1 MIPQVTNTL
10 IQSNVQSSHEFSIKT
25 SAFAFDILSDKLY
38 SNKVLAVVREYLT
51 NALDAQKA
59 NGVVKP
65 LEVTLPNDS
74 LLTGVTPWEI
84 RDYGTGLTE
93 EQIHQFYCVYF
104 SSSKQE
110 TNDFTGMLGLG
121 CKAGFAYTHTFTVTS
136 WINGTESKYLLF
148 KEDGTPK
155 ISKLYTKPSDE
166 PTGLKISIVAEK
178 RDIREFRDV
187 TTEVLSYFPEE
198 YIPAPFERYKPTF
211 ECKRY
216 FLTNNYQLGVLM
228 GNVLYPVDRYDIG
241 ISFGKGI
248 TLKLPIGAVPILPSR
263 EGLSLDSNT
272 KEFLKNEFNDV
283 FKKVRNNE
291 HNKSKKWGKGY
302 PSTYDNV
309 DFLLTQFD
317 KVAIYKKGRLLR
329 DVWRANE
336 YFINMTHLCI
346 TTSGSG
352 AKKLTE
358 AHDGAIVVVLKNGA
372 EARRFRKLARSKF
385 DGAIFYDI
393 KSMAEALNVD
403 VLVKKPTKG
412 QWVHIV
418 NEGRVVRRKLTKED
432 ILDLASK
439 GYSMV
444 RQETF
449 KNAGCTYGTEF
460 HPNIKWVITSHWNGD
475 LDYISFK
482 VLNVQLRQFDEPFT
496 FDNVL
501 NCLRRYL
508 LNEELKVS
516 HALYAYVDTLT
527 PYNFDQVI
535 LEEALPKEYLKLDE
549 LGLINIRY
557 GVARW
562 YNSQENLRP
571 RIDRAIKKW
580 LKQHFKSLQESYNE
594 YFQPS

>member
-10 IQSNVQSSHEFSIKT
+10 IQSNVQNSHESSIKT

-59 NGVVKP
+59 NGVGKP
-65 LEVTLPNDS
+65 LEITLPYDS
-74 LLTGVTPWEI
+74 LLTGVTPWEV

-93 EQIHQFYCVYF
+93 EQIHQYYCVYF

-121 CKAGFAYTHTFTVTS
+121 CKAGFAYTNSFTVTS

-166 PTGLKISIVAEK
+166 PTGLKVSIVAEK
-178 RDIREFRDV
+178 RDIKEFRE
-187 TTEVLSYFPEE
+187 TTAKILSYFPEE
-198 YIPAPFERYKPTF
+198 FIPAPFERYNPTF
-211 ECKRY
+211 ECNRY
-216 FLTNNYQLGVLM
+216 FLTNNHQLGVLM

-241 ISFGKGI
+241 IPFSKGI

-263 EGLSLDSNT
+263 EGLSMDSDT
-272 KEFLKNEFNDV
+272 KEFLKKEFNDV
-283 FKKVRNNE
+283 FHRVRNNE
-291 HNKSKKWGKGY
+291 YNKSKKWGKGY
-302 PSTYDNV
+302 PFTYDNV
-309 DFLLTQFD
+309 DFILSDFN
-317 KVAIYKKGRLLR
+317 KVTIYKKGRFSR
-329 DVWRANE
+329 EVWRANE

-372 EARRFRKLARSKF
+372 GARRFRKLARSKF
-385 DGAIFYDI
+385 DGDIFYDI

-403 VLVKKPTKG
+403 VSVKKPTKG

-418 NEGRVVRRKLTKED
+418 NEGRIVRRKLTKKAM
-432 ILDLASK
+432 LDLASK

-449 KNAGCTYGTEF
+449 KNAGCSYVSEF
-460 HPNIKWVITSHWNGD
+460 HPNIKWVVTSRQNGD
-475 LDYISFK
+475 IEYISSK
-482 VLNVQLRQFDEPFT
+482 VLQAQLRQFDEKFT

-501 NCLRRYL
+501 HCLRVYL

-516 HALYAYVDTLT
+516 RAMYTYVDTLT
-527 PYNFDQVI
+527 PYSFNEKI
-535 LEEALPKEYLKLDE
+535 LKIALPKEYWELDD

-557 GVARW
+557 RVAHW
-562 YNSQENLRP
+562 YATQEKLRP

-580 LKQHFKSLQESYNE
+580 LKQNFKSLQESYNE

>member
-10 IQSNVQSSHEFSIKT
+10 IQSNVQNSHEFSIKT

-74 LLTGVTPWEI
+74 LLTGITPWEV

-155 ISKLYTKPSDE
+155 ISKIYTKPSDE
-166 PTGLKISIVAEK
+166 PTGLKVSIIAEK
-178 RDIREFRDV
+178 RDIKEFRD
-187 TTEVLSYFPEE
+187 TTAEVLSYFPEE

-241 ISFGKGI
+241 VSFGKGI

-263 EGLSLDSNT
+263 EGLSLDSDT
-272 KEFLKNEFNDV
+272 KEFLKNEFNEV
-283 FKKVRNNE
+283 FKRVSNNE
-291 HNKSKKWGKGY
+291 KNKSKKWGKGY
-302 PSTYDNV
+302 PNTYDNA
-309 DFLLTQFD
+309 DFLLTKFD
-317 KVAIYKKGRLLR
+317 KVTIYKRGRCAKE
-329 DVWRANE
+329 VWRANE
-336 YFINMTHLCI
+336 YLINMTHLCI

-352 AKKLTE
+352 VKKLTE

-385 DGAIFYDI
+385 DGDIFYDI

-418 NEGRVVRRKLTKED
+418 NEGKIVRRKLTKED
-432 ILDLASK
+432 MLDLASK

-449 KNAGCTYGTEF
+449 RNAGCSYVSEF
-460 HPNIKWVITSHWNGD
+460 HPNIKWVVTSCWNGD
-475 LDYISFK
+475 IEYISSK
-482 VLNVQLRQFDEPFT
+482 VFQAQLRQFDEKFT
-496 FDNVL
+496 FDNIL
-501 NCLRRYL
+501 HCLRVYL

-516 HALYAYVDTLT
+516 RAMYTYVDTLI
-527 PYNFDQVI
+527 PYSFNGKVLKI
-535 LEEALPKEYLKLDE
+535 ALPKEYWELDD

-557 GVARW
+557 RVAHW
-562 YNSQENLRP
+562 YATKEKLRP

>member
-10 IQSNVQSSHEFSIKT
+10 IQSNVQNSHEFSIKT

-38 SNKVLAVVREYLT
+38 SNKMLAVVREYLT

-74 LLTGVTPWEI
+74 LLTGITPWEV

-93 EQIHQFYCVYF
+93 EQIYQFYCVYF

-166 PTGLKISIVAEK
+166 PTGLKVSIVAES
-178 RDIREFRDV
+178 RDIREFRD
-187 TTEVLSYFPEE
+187 TTAEVLSYFPEE

-241 ISFGKGI
+241 VSFGKGI

-263 EGLSLDSNT
+263 EGLSLDSDT
-272 KEFLKNEFNDV
+272 KKFLKNEFNEV
-283 FKKVRNNE
+283 FKRVSNNE
-291 HNKSKKWGKGY
+291 KNKSKKWGKRY
-302 PSTYDNV
+302 PNTYDNA
-309 DFLLTQFD
+309 DFLLTKFD
-317 KVAIYKKGRLLR
+317 KVAIYKRGQCAKE
-329 DVWRANE
+329 VWRANE
-336 YFINMTHLCI
+336 YLINMTHLCI

-352 AKKLTE
+352 VKKLTE

-385 DGAIFYDI
+385 DGDIFYDI

-403 VLVKKPTKG
+403 VSVKKPTKG
-412 QWVHIV
+412 QWIHIV
-418 NEGRVVRRKLTKED
+418 NEGKIVRRKLTKEGM
-432 ILDLASK
+432 LDLASK

-449 KNAGCTYGTEF
+449 RNAGCSYVSEF
-460 HPNIKWVITSHWNGD
+460 HPNIKWVVTSHWNGD
-475 LDYISFK
+475 IEYISLK
-482 VLNVQLRQFDEPFT
+482 VLQAQLRQFDEKFT
-496 FDNVL
+496 FDNIL
-501 NCLRRYL
+501 HCLRVYL

-516 HALYAYVDTLT
+516 RAMYTYVDTLI
-527 PYNFDQVI
+527 PYSFNEKI
-535 LEEALPKEYLKLDE
+535 LKIALPKEYWE
-549 LGLINIRY
+549 LNDLSLINIRY
-557 GVARW
+557 RLAHW
-562 YNSQENLRP
+562 YATKEKLRP

>member
-10 IQSNVQSSHEFSIKT
+10 IQSNVQNSHEFSIKT

-38 SNKVLAVVREYLT
+38 SNKVLAVVREYFT

-74 LLTGVTPWEI
+74 LLTGVTPWEV

-155 ISKLYTKPSDE
+155 ISKLYTKLSDE
-166 PTGLKISIVAEK
+166 PTGLKVSIVAEK

-187 TTEVLSYFPEE
+187 TAEILSYFPEE
-198 YIPAPFERYKPTF
+198 YIPTSFERYKPTF

-248 TLKLPIGAVPILPSR
+248 VLKLPIGAVPILPSR
-263 EGLSLDSNT
+263 EGLSLDSDT

-283 FKKVRNNE
+283 FKRVRNNE

-302 PSTYDNV
+302 PNTYDNV

-317 KVAIYKKGRLLR
+317 KITIYKKGRCEKE
-329 DVWRANE
+329 VWRANK
-336 YFINMTHLCI
+336 YLINMTHLFI

-358 AHDGAIVVVLKNGA
+358 AHDKAIVVVLKNGA
-372 EARRFRKLARSKF
+372 EARRFRKLTRSKF
-385 DGAIFYDI
+385 DGDIFYDI

-418 NEGRVVRRKLTKED
+418 NEGKIVRRKLTKEGM
-432 ILDLASK
+432 LDLASK

-449 KNAGCTYGTEF
+449 RNSGCTYGTEF
-460 HPNIKWVITSHWNGD
+460 HPNIKWVITSRWNGD
-475 LDYISFK
+475 LDYISSK
-482 VLNVQLRQFDEPFT
+482 VLNAQLRQFDEPFT

-501 NCLRRYL
+501 HCLRAYL

-516 HALYAYVDTLT
+516 RALYAYVDTLT
-527 PYNFDQVI
+527 PYSLNEKI
-535 LEEALPKEYLKLDE
+535 LEMALPKEYWKLDE

-557 GVARW
+557 RVAQW
-562 YNSQENLRP
+562 YATQEKLRLKF
-571 RIDRAIKKW
+571 DRAIKKW
-580 LKQHFKSLQESYNE
+580 LKHHFKSLQESYNE

>member
-10 IQSNVQSSHEFSIKT
+10 IQSNVQNSHEFSIKT

-74 LLTGVTPWEI
+74 LLTGVTPWEV

-166 PTGLKISIVAEK
+166 PTGLKVSIVAEK

-187 TTEVLSYFPEE
+187 TAEILSYFPEE
-198 YIPAPFERYKPTF
+198 YIPTSFERYKPTF

-248 TLKLPIGAVPILPSR
+248 VLKLPIGAVPILPSR
-263 EGLSLDSNT
+263 EGLSLDSDT

-283 FKKVRNNE
+283 FKRVRNNE

-302 PSTYDNV
+302 PNTYDNV

-317 KVAIYKKGRLLR
+317 KITIYKKGRCEKE
-329 DVWRANE
+329 VWRANK
-336 YFINMTHLCI
+336 YLINMTHLCI

-358 AHDGAIVVVLKNGA
+358 AHDEAIVVVLKNGA

-385 DGAIFYDI
+385 DGDIFYDI

-418 NEGRVVRRKLTKED
+418 NEGKIVRRKLTKEGM
-432 ILDLASK
+432 LDLASK

-449 KNAGCTYGTEF
+449 RNSGCTYGTEF
-460 HPNIKWVITSHWNGD
+460 HPNIKWVITSRWNGD
-475 LDYISFK
+475 LDYISSK
-482 VLNVQLRQFDEPFT
+482 VLNAQLRQFDEPFT

-501 NCLRRYL
+501 HCLRAYL

-516 HALYAYVDTLT
+516 RALYAYVDTLT
-527 PYNFDQVI
+527 PYSLNEKI
-535 LEEALPKEYLKLDE
+535 LEMALPKEYWKLDE

-557 GVARW
+557 RVAQW
-562 YNSQENLRP
+562 YATQEKLRLKF
-571 RIDRAIKKW
+571 DRAIKKW
-580 LKQHFKSLQESYNE
+580 LKHHFKSLQESYNE

>member
-10 IQSNVQSSHEFSIKT
+10 IQSNVQNSHEFSIKT

-74 LLTGVTPWEI
+74 LLTGVTPWEV

-166 PTGLKISIVAEK
+166 PTGLKVSIVAEK

-187 TTEVLSYFPEE
+187 TAEILSYFPEE

-263 EGLSLDSNT
+263 EGLSLDSDT
-272 KEFLKNEFNDV
+272 KEFLKKEFSDV
-283 FKKVRNNE
+283 
-291 HNKSKKWGKGY
+291 
-302 PSTYDNV
+302 
-309 DFLLTQFD
+309 FD
-317 KVAIYKKGRLLR
+317 KVRSNEKKQ
-329 DVWRANE
+329 
-336 YFINMTHLCI
+336 I
-346 TTSGSG
+346 
-352 AKKLTE
+352 
-358 AHDGAIVVVLKNGA
+358 
-372 EARRFRKLARSKF
+372 
-385 DGAIFYDI
+385 
-393 KSMAEALNVD
+393 
-403 VLVKKPTKG
+403 
-412 QWVHIV
+412 
-418 NEGRVVRRKLTKED
+418 
-432 ILDLASK
+432 
-439 GYSMV
+439 
-444 RQETF
+444 
-449 KNAGCTYGTEF
+449 
-460 HPNIKWVITSHWNGD
+460 
-475 LDYISFK
+475 
-482 VLNVQLRQFDEPFT
+482 
-496 FDNVL
+496 
-501 NCLRRYL
+501 
-508 LNEELKVS
+508 
-516 HALYAYVDTLT
+516 
-527 PYNFDQVI
+527 
-535 LEEALPKEYLKLDE
+535 
-549 LGLINIRY
+549 
-557 GVARW
+557 
-562 YNSQENLRP
+562 
-571 RIDRAIKKW
+571 
-580 LKQHFKSLQESYNE
+580 
-594 YFQPS
+594 